1 MGVRGGIY
9 WRVVME
15 GNEKD
20 EILEEIWE
28 IKKQFSSRNLNDLEK
43 IIQEANEIAKKE
55 GFPEAIDGPMKRPA

>member
-1 MGVRGGIY
+1 
-9 WRVVME
+9 ME